1 MKRKYGALRVIAVIL
16 TVLAWISLIL
26 GVLGS
31 ILAGVLGADALTAVD
46 MPGGTFAAITIIVG
60 IIVSIVYF
68 LILLGAAQLI
78 YLLVDVERNTRET
91 AYRLRTGGRE
101 LAEQLED

>member
-46 MPGGTFAAITIIVG
+46 MP
-60 IIVSIVYF
+60 
-68 LILLGAAQLI
+68 LL
-78 YLLVDVERNTRET
+78 LLWV
-91 AYRLRTGGRE
+91 
-101 LAEQLED
+101 

>member
-16 TVLAWISLIL
+16 TVLAWIALIL

-31 ILAGVLGADALTAVD
+31 ILTGVLGADVLTTVD
-46 MPGGTFAAITIIVG
+46 IPGGTFAAITIIVG
-60 IIVSIVYF
+60 IIVSIVHF

-91 AYRLRTGGRE
+91 AYRLRGGSRVFPE
-101 LAEQLED
+101 PLEE